1 TVGHPLSVHQG
12 LNFLVWETHT
22 SGVRSRGVSTVHR
35 EFSFACHAC
44 THFHS
49 QEEQPGGHYCQRL
62 TPPVC
67 QALGQ
72 PEPQPGDLIEIFRPF
87 YRHWAVY
94 IGNGYVVHLAPPS
107 EIPGAGAASLMS
119 ALTDKALVK
128 KERLCDVVGRDRYHV
143 NNKHDGRYSPLP
155 PSKIIQRA
163 EELVGQEVLYKLT
176 SENCE
181 HFVNELRYG
190 VPRSDQVRD
199 AIMAVGIAGVG
210 LAAMGLIGVM
220 FSRNKK

>member
-1 TVGHPLSVHQG
+1 MKKP
-12 LNFLVWETHT
+12 
-22 SGVRSRGVSTVHR
+22 
-35 EFSFACHAC
+35 
-44 THFHS
+44 
-49 QEEQPGGHYCQRL
+49 
-62 TPPVC
+62 
-67 QALGQ
+67 

-107 EIPGAGAASLMS
+107 EIPGAGAASVMS
-119 ALTDKALVK
+119 ALADKAFVK

-155 PSKIIQRA
+155 PSKIVQRA

-190 VPRSDQVRD
+190 VPRSDQVKYHSWW
-199 AIMAVGIAGVG
+199 
-210 LAAMGLIGVM
+210 
-220 FSRNKK
+220 FSRSVVSDSCDPMGCSALGFSVDGIFQARILEWVAIW

>member
-1 TVGHPLSVHQG
+1 MRAP
-12 LNFLVWETHT
+12 F
-22 SGVRSRGVSTVHR
+22 
-35 EFSFACHAC
+35 
-44 THFHS
+44 
-49 QEEQPGGHYCQRL
+49 
-62 TPPVC
+62 
-67 QALGQ
+67 

-190 VPRSDQVRD
+190 VPRSDQVGPQCAPISTFSAD
-199 AIMAVGIAGVG
+199 TGISVDLAGVETG
-210 LAAMGLIGVM
+210 TQTRQESRDRTLLKNIIVRVGTGV
-220 FSRNKK
+220 R